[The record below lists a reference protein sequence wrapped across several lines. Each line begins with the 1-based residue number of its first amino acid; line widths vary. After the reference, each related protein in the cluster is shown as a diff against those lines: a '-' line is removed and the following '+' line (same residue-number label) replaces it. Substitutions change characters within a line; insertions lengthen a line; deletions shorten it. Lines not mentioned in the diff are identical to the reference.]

1 MLGVSVAALTRAH
14 SVLLIRIN
22 SACQEASAADC
33 RQVTLFGFLKV
44 DSLRAD
50 QGGSG
55 STMNRCEKVLGA
67 LGGRVVAAA
76 GALLLAVSACGPGIQ
91 AALVRPTGATQSDR
105 SIADGRQVF
114 ENRCAAC
121 HGIDGRG
128 GERAPDIATSAKTQR
143 RSDAELVQIITSGIP
158 SGGMPAFSTLDASTG
173 RALVR
178 YLRFL
183 QGKTGSA
190 ALPGNPQSG
199 KAIFF
204 GRARCS
210 ECHLAAGAGG
220 FIASDLSSYGRARP
234 AEEIRDA
241 IVKPGQPSND
251 SRGTVTIVTRDGQ
264 TLTGILRNEDNFSV
278 QLQSLDGAFH
288 LLMKSEVASV
298 SRDRNSLMP
307 ADYGSTLSANE
318 LNDLVSFLM
327 SMAQREES
335 SSDAKKNEPSDDDE

>member
-1 MLGVSVAALTRAH
+1 MPSRY
-14 SVLLIRIN
+14 
-22 SACQEASAADC
+22 
-33 RQVTLFGFLKV
+33 
-44 DSLRAD
+44 
-50 QGGSG
+50 
-55 STMNRCEKVLGA
+55 EKVLGTV
-67 LGGRVVAAA
+67 GGRIVATAS
-76 GALLLAVSACGPGIQ
+76 ALLIAVSAYGLGVKER
-91 AALVRPTGATQSDR
+91 ALRPAGAKQSER

-143 RSDAELVQIITSGIP
+143 RSDAALALIINNGVP
-158 SGGMPAFSTLDASTG
+158 SAGMPAFSTLDASTTG
-173 RALVR
+173 ALVR

-190 ALPGNPQSG
+190 TLPGNPQNG

-234 AEEIRDA
+234 VEEIRDA
-241 IVKPGQPSND
+241 IVKPIQLSNA
-251 SRGTVTIVTRDGQ
+251 SRGTVTIVTRAGQ
-264 TLTGILRNEDNFSV
+264 TLTGVLRNEDNFSL

-288 LLMKSEVASV
+288 LLMKSDVASMR
-298 SRDRNSLMP
+298 RDWNSLMP
-307 ADYGSTLSANE
+307 ADYGSKLSAGE

-327 SMAQREES
+327 SVAQQDKS
-335 SSDAKKNEPSDDDE
+335 SPDPKKNEPSDEEE

>member
-1 MLGVSVAALTRAH
+1 MLAVSVAALTRAR

-22 SACQEASAADC
+22 SACQEASAADY
-33 RQVTLFGFLKV
+33 RQVTLLGSLKV
-44 DSLRAD
+44 DCLRSD
-50 QGGSG
+50 QVGSG
-55 STMNRCEKVLGA
+55 STMNRCERVLGI
-67 LGGRVVAAA
+67 LSGRVVGAV
-76 GALLLAVSACGPGIQ
+76 GALLIAVSVYGLGIQ
-91 AALVRPTGATQSDR
+91 EGSARPTGATQSDR

-114 ENRCAAC
+114 ENRCVGC

-143 RSDAELVQIITSGIP
+143 RSDSELAQIVNSGIP
-158 SGGMPAFSTLDASTG
+158 SGGMPAFSTLDASTS

-190 ALPGNPQSG
+190 ALPGNPHNG

-241 IVKPGQPSND
+241 IVKPGQPSNATG
-251 SRGTVTIVTRDGQ
+251 GTVTIMTRAGQ
-264 TLTGILRNEDNFSV
+264 NLSGVLRNEDNFSL

-307 ADYGSTLSANE
+307 VDYGSKLSAGE

-327 SMAQREES
+327 SVAQQDKA
-335 SSDAKKNEPSDDDE
+335 SSDPKKNEPSDEEE

>member
-1 MLGVSVAALTRAH
+1 MPSR
-14 SVLLIRIN
+14 R
-22 SACQEASAADC
+22 
-33 RQVTLFGFLKV
+33 
-44 DSLRAD
+44 
-50 QGGSG
+50 
-55 STMNRCEKVLGA
+55 EKVPGTV
-67 LGGRVVAAA
+67 GGRIVATA
-76 GALLLAVSACGPGIQ
+76 GALLIAASAF
-91 AALVRPTGATQSDR
+91 ALGVKKSTPHPAKAQQSER

-114 ENRCAAC
+114 ENRCAGC

-143 RSDAELVQIITSGIP
+143 RSDSALAQIINDGIP
-158 SGGMPAFSTLDASTG
+158 AAGMPSFSAMDASTT

-190 ALPGNPQSG
+190 ALPGNSQNG

-220 FIASDLSSYGRARP
+220 FIASDLSSYGRGRP
-234 AEEIRDA
+234 VEEIRDA
-241 IVKPGQPSND
+241 IVKPNQPSNAP
-251 SRGTVTIVTRDGQ
+251 RGTVTISTRDRQ
-264 TLTGILRNEDNFSV
+264 TVIGVLRNEDNFSL

-288 LLMKSEVASV
+288 LLMKSDVASIK
-298 SRDRNSLMP
+298 RDLNSLMP
-307 ADYGSTLSANE
+307 AGYGSTLSAGD

-327 SMAQREES
+327 SVAQQDKSPDPKRDQATDEE
-335 SSDAKKNEPSDDDE
+335 E

>member
-1 MLGVSVAALTRAH
+1 MSSPVSIDALTRAR

-33 RQVTLFGFLKV
+33 SQVSFLDLWK
-44 DSLRAD
+44 SFLALR
-50 QGGSG
+50 STRVRF
-55 STMNRCEKVLGA
+55 TMNRCEKVLGT
-67 LGGRVVAAA
+67 LGGGVVAAA
-76 GALLLAVSACGPGIQ
+76 IALLIAVSAYGLGIQ
-91 AALVRPTGATQSDR
+91 EGSVRPTGATQSER
-105 SIADGRQVF
+105 SVADGRQVF
-114 ENRCAAC
+114 ENRCAGC

-143 RSDAELVQIITSGIP
+143 RSDSALAQIIHTGIP
-158 SGGMPAFSTLDASTG
+158 SAGMPAFSTLDASTS

-190 ALPGNPQSG
+190 ALPGNPQNG

-220 FIASDLSSYGRARP
+220 FIAPDLSSYGRARP
-234 AEEIRDA
+234 VEEIRDA
-241 IVKPGQPSND
+241 IVKPSQRSNA
-251 SRGTVTIVTRDGQ
+251 SRGTVTIATRAGL
-264 TLTGILRNEDNFSV
+264 TLTGVLRNEDNFSL

-288 LLMKSEVASV
+288 LLMKSDVASMR
-298 SRDRNSLMP
+298 RDWNSLMA
-307 ADYGSTLSANE
+307 ADYGSTLSVGE

-327 SMAQREES
+327 SVAQQDKS
-335 SSDAKKNEPSDDDE
+335 SPDPKENEPGGEEE

>member
-1 MLGVSVAALTRAH
+1 MPGRYEKVRGPVGGRIVATASA
-14 SVLLIRIN
+14 LLI
-22 SACQEASAADC
+22 
-33 RQVTLFGFLKV
+33 
-44 DSLRAD
+44 
-50 QGGSG
+50 
-55 STMNRCEKVLGA
+55 
-67 LGGRVVAAA
+67 
-76 GALLLAVSACGPGIQ
+76 AVSAY
-91 AALVRPTGATQSDR
+91 ALGVKERAPRIAGAPQSERP
-105 SIADGRQVF
+105 IADGRQVF

-143 RSDAELVQIITSGIP
+143 RSDAALAQVINNGVP
-158 SGGMPAFSTLDASTG
+158 SAGMPAFSTLDASTS

-190 ALPGNPQSG
+190 ALPGNPQNG

-234 AEEIRDA
+234 VEEIRDA
-241 IVKPGQPSND
+241 IVKPIQLSNA
-251 SRGTVTIVTRDGQ
+251 SRGTVTIATRSGQ
-264 TLTGILRNEDNFSV
+264 TLTGVLRNEDNFSL

-288 LLMKSEVASV
+288 LLMKSDVASIRRE
-298 SRDRNSLMP
+298 SNSLMP
-307 ADYGSTLSANE
+307 ADYGSTLSAGE

-327 SMAQREES
+327 SVAQQDKS
-335 SSDAKKNEPSDDDE
+335 SPDPKRNEPSDEEE